1 MYGHQ
6 VTAPPAVS
14 LRRDAIGLREVLFQS
29 ITDMAPGA
37 AIAASIPFGAAYA
50 GGSLPLAVG
59 VNVPGALLSL
69 GDGHAR
75 QGEGE
80 TCGVAVECAMET
92 VVIVD
97 LIKGRPCPW
106 PRLESDTHLITTG
119 SARPLED
126 AFRIAHVELV
136 HWLGEE
142 YGLDRLDAYQLV
154 TQAVEAP
161 LANVVDTNYTS
172 VAKIRKEWLPGGG
185 PAMGGIHGRLRE
197 QAAAYLAAR

>member
-1 MYGHQ
+1 MYGHR

-37 AIAASIPFGAAYA
+37 AIA

-97 LIKGRPCPW
+97 LVKGVPCPR
-106 PRLESDTHLITTG
+106 PRLESDTHLMTTG
-119 SARPLED
+119 
-126 AFRIAHVELV
+126 
-136 HWLGEE
+136 
-142 YGLDRLDAYQLV
+142 
-154 TQAVEAP
+154 
-161 LANVVDTNYTS
+161 
-172 VAKIRKEWLPGGG
+172 
-185 PAMGGIHGRLRE
+185 
-197 QAAAYLAAR
+197 